1 MVQYK
6 MMEKQKKDTIYR
18 PDQQLAD
25 EIRRMEQFSSSLLPS
40 TYEYRL
46 NPEHFYLKF
55 VPRDGKMTEKT
66 FLMPLEHYKKWIT
79 SPDAKSD
86 RNSVRISFKALN
98 GRYMRPQAFNDLLR
112 SGYIGS
118 YQQTTKH
125 LQTLVNEVLQRGN
138 AFVVALQGY
147 KK

>member
-1 MVQYK
+1 
-6 MMEKQKKDTIYR
+6 
-18 PDQQLAD
+18 
-25 EIRRMEQFSSSLLPS
+25 
-40 TYEYRL
+40 
-46 NPEHFYLKF
+46 
-55 VPRDGKMTEKT
+55 
-66 FLMPLEHYKKWIT
+66 
-79 SPDAKSD
+79 
-86 RNSVRISFKALN
+86 
-98 GRYMRPQAFNDLLR
+98 MRPQAFNDLLR